1 MHLLRFGGAIYDRGT
16 TRLANLGRTFTK
28 FFGSP
33 LFLILPLVLDEAK
46 ISFRLIS
53 SNSLA
58 GDGLFYANVYA
69 SFKTVLQGRSL
80 AHREASGFYR
90 LKPLAFAVVALK
102 NKLSSAVAK
111 LKKSPAKP
119 VPAKKAPAKKA
130 PAKKAPAKKLPA
142 KKAPAK
148 KAPAK
153 KAPVKKAPAKK
164 ESVKKA
170 PVRPTLAKPTLA
182 KPTLAKPPVKKAP
195 AKKPEA
201 EIIKGAHKT
210 ALTSSTAKGGATTI
224 SVYKPEVEASDVV
237 VVEEKR
243 LVLPPPI
250 RKPKPGKK
258 APSLKPI
265 KAAPAP
271 FVIEGEENWTA
282 TELKAIRAELAK
294 DLIRLKKELAE
305 IESEMDDLIEASGVG
320 AGDDQADAGAKT
332 FEREHE
338 ISLVY
343 NARDMVLQTERA
355 LERIDTKTY
364 GRCEDCG
371 NAIGKA
377 RLQVFPRATL
387 CMLCKQKEER
397 R

>member
-1 MHLLRFGGAIYDRGT
+1 
-16 TRLANLGRTFTK
+16 
-28 FFGSP
+28 
-33 LFLILPLVLDEAK
+33 
-46 ISFRLIS
+46 
-53 SNSLA
+53 
-58 GDGLFYANVYA
+58 
-69 SFKTVLQGRSL
+69 
-80 AHREASGFYR
+80 
-90 LKPLAFAVVALK
+90 LKK
-102 NKLSSAVAK
+102 KLSSAVAK
-111 LKKSPAKP
+111 FKKKPATKVTAKKTPAKKATPKKSSAKKSPAKK
-119 VPAKKAPAKKA
+119 VVAKKAPV
-130 PAKKAPAKKLPA
+130 
-142 KKAPAK
+142 K

-153 KAPVKKAPAKK
+153 KAPVKKAP
-164 ESVKKA
+164 VK
-170 PVRPTLAKPTLA
+170 PVLA
-182 KPTLAKPPVKKAP
+182 KKAP
-195 AKKPEA
+195 AKKPT

-224 SVYKPEVEASDVV
+224 SVYKPEVEASDIV

-243 LVLPPPI
+243 LVLPPPV

-258 APSLKPI
+258 APALKPI

-271 FVIEGEENWTA
+271 FVSEGEESWTA
-282 TELKAIRAELAK
+282 TELKAIRSELAK
-294 DLIRLKKELAE
+294 DLVRLKKELEE

-355 LERIDTKTY
+355 LDRIDTKTY

-371 NAIGKA
+371 SAIGKA

>member
-1 MHLLRFGGAIYDRGT
+1 VPLKKK
-16 TRLANLGRTFTK
+16 LAK
-28 FFGSP
+28 
-33 LFLILPLVLDEAK
+33 
-46 ISFRLIS
+46 
-53 SNSLA
+53 
-58 GDGLFYANVYA
+58 
-69 SFKTVLQGRSL
+69 
-80 AHREASGFYR
+80 
-90 LKPLAFAVVALK
+90 
-102 NKLSSAVAK
+102 AVAK
-111 LKKSPAKP
+111 F
-119 VPAKKAPAKKA
+119 KKAPAKKVA
-130 PAKKAPAKKLPA
+130 PKKSPAKKSVKKAPAKKS
-142 KKAPAK
+142 PAK

-153 KAPVKKAPAKK
+153 KAPVKKAP
-164 ESVKKA
+164 VKKA
-170 PVRPTLAKPTLA
+170 PVKPTLA
-182 KPTLAKPPVKKAP
+182 KKFPP
-195 AKKPEA
+195 KKPQA
-201 EIIKGAHKT
+201 EIIKGQHKT
-210 ALTSSTAKGGATTI
+210 ALTSSTAKGATTI
-224 SVYKPEVEASDVV
+224 SVYKPEIEASDVV

-258 APSLKPI
+258 AAPLKPI
-265 KAAPAP
+265 KAAPP
-271 FVIEGEENWTA
+271 PLIVDEGAENWTA
-282 TELKAIRAELAK
+282 TELKSIRSELAK

-305 IESEMDDLIEASGVG
+305 VESEMDALIEASGVG

-338 ISLVY
+338 MSLVY

-371 NAIGKA
+371 NPIGKA